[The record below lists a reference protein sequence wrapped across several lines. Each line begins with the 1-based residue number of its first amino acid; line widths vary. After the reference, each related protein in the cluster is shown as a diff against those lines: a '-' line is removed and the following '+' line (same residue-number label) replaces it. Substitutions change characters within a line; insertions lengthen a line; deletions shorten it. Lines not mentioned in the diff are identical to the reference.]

1 MSVRQFQDNMLFDF
15 DAIKAQCQLPPTSP
29 APIAGNKD
37 KFASTERTR
46 HMRRHIS
53 PKSSQESPWDTYQ
66 QAITYEVVGEVMIAS
81 RRTRPSRVVA
91 IRKYR
96 KQDSRRLIDRFG
108 RLEHVNILSFH
119 ECYIYGDSAFFL
131 VADLPLTL
139 AHVVAH
145 SDLYPTEAEL
155 GSIMC
160 QILEGM
166 CYLAAFGLA
175 HQSLVCSN
183 ILLGLD
189 GVIKI
194 AGPEYCMDC
203 PSSQSEAACIAAIP
217 SIMMQLM
224 QKCDKEASIIG
235 VEDLERW
242 PIESAA
248 VGFLSVSGTAASLET
263 LKKESLIASRHRPAR
278 DLVVLARVALLS
290 TQIECTY
297 HRVHNLI

>member
-1 MSVRQFQDNMLFDF
+1 MSSNGETFNKFAPSLSKGYSDPNTLTDDRLAPIMSVRQFQDNMLFDF
-15 DAIKAQCQLPPTSP
+15 DAIKAQCQPPPASP
-29 APIAGNKD
+29 ATIAGNKD

-53 PKSSQESPWDTYQ
+53 PKIVTGPPKSLCLPRLHGLDDIASVLIIRQESPWDTYQ
-66 QAITYEVVGEVMIAS
+66 QAITYEVAGEVMIAS

-160 QILEGM
+160 Q
-166 CYLAAFGLA
+166 
-175 HQSLVCSN
+175 
-183 ILLGLD
+183 
-189 GVIKI
+189 
-194 AGPEYCMDC
+194 
-203 PSSQSEAACIAAIP
+203 
-217 SIMMQLM
+217 
-224 QKCDKEASIIG
+224 
-235 VEDLERW
+235 
-242 PIESAA
+242 
-248 VGFLSVSGTAASLET
+248 VS
-263 LKKESLIASRHRPAR
+263 PF
-278 DLVVLARVALLS
+278 
-290 TQIECTY
+290 
-297 HRVHNLI
+297 

>member
-203 PSSQSEAACIAAIP
+203 PPSQSEAACIAAIP

-263 LKKESLIASRHRPAR
+263 LKKTPPRP
-278 DLVVLARVALLS
+278 
-290 TQIECTY
+290 
-297 HRVHNLI
+297 